1 MNVIHYI
8 KDKRIPFFAVF
19 MTLFLVVFI
28 PWTVWIVYDL
38 DGLVEKIEDI
48 TAFGIVL
55 FLIIVPAVGAL
66 FRGLIAHAV
75 WECSRIKG
83 MVHICPVV
91 YFLIIAV
98 LLFDIDLLPLAI
110 MLAVKYECGIV
121 ITSLIARRPQK
132 EEDVQFAQ

>member
-38 DGLVEKIEDI
+38 DGLVEGIEDI
-48 TAFGIVL
+48 TAYEIVL

-98 LLFDIDLLPLAI
+98 LLFDLPLAI
-110 MLAVKYECGIV
+110 MLAMKYECGIV
-121 ITSLIARRPQK
+121 ITSLIARRPQQ

>member
-19 MTLFLVVFI
+19 ITLFLVVFI

-38 DGLVEKIEDI
+38 DGLVEGLEDI
-48 TAFGIVL
+48 TAYGIVL

-98 LLFDIDLLPLAI
+98 LLFDLPLAI
-110 MLAVKYECGIV
+110 MLAMKYECGIV

>member
-1 MNVIHYI
+1 MNVIHNI

-19 MTLFLVVFI
+19 ITLFLVVFI

-38 DGLVEKIEDI
+38 DGLVEGIEDI
-48 TAFGIVL
+48 TAYEIVL

-98 LLFDIDLLPLAI
+98 LLFDLPLAI
-110 MLAVKYECGIV
+110 MLAMKYECGIV

>member
-19 MTLFLVVFI
+19 ITLFLVVFI

-38 DGLVEKIEDI
+38 DGLVEGIEDI
-48 TAFGIVL
+48 TAYEIVL
-55 FLIIVPAVGAL
+55 FLIIVPAVDAL

-98 LLFDIDLLPLAI
+98 LLFDLPLAI
-110 MLAVKYECGIV
+110 MLAMKYECGIV
-121 ITSLIARRPQK
+121 ITSLIAMRPQK

>member
-1 MNVIHYI
+1 MNVIHNI

-19 MTLFLVVFI
+19 ITLFLVVFI

-38 DGLVEKIEDI
+38 DGLVEGIEDI
-48 TAFGIVL
+48 TAYEIVL

-98 LLFDIDLLPLAI
+98 LLFDLPLAI
-110 MLAVKYECGIV
+110 MLAMRYECGIV